1 MVLNLH
7 DDCVNDQHLSP
18 LLSCRVLSL
27 LSPTLCLASLLSFKV
42 WPAWHKS
49 LTGHASKICSPRYD
63 SELGASWEQRPLS
76 SLRGVIAIVM
86 LFVRLS
92 LITLMSVGQ
101 DESVGVREEVKKAAP
116 KSSPCEGAPE
126 LEVQK

>member
-1 MVLNLH
+1 M
-7 DDCVNDQHLSP
+7 
-18 LLSCRVLSL
+18 
-27 LSPTLCLASLLSFKV
+27 
-42 WPAWHKS
+42 
-49 LTGHASKICSPRYD
+49 
-63 SELGASWEQRPLS
+63 
-76 SLRGVIAIVM
+76 
-86 LFVRLS
+86 RLS